1 MVARRVLGVSVRVQV
16 VRVQVV
22 RAVEREHRVGRRAL
36 AVPTPLVI
44 DPLPLVLLHTAN
56 QQPPLAVPP
65 AVVPP
70 PTIHGA
76 IGGRHRAAALARVA
90 LPLAHVNRTAR

>member
-1 MVARRVLGVSVRVQV
+1 MSGRVQV

-22 RAVEREHRVGRRAL
+22 RAVEREHRLRRHAL
-36 AVPTPLVI
+36 AVPTPLAI
-44 DPLPLVLLHTAN
+44 DPLPLVLLHAAN

-70 PTIHGA
+70 PTVHGS
-76 IGGRHRAAALARVA
+76 ISGRHRATALARVA
-90 LPLAHVNRTAR
+90 LPLAHVNRTAW